1 MTYTSVF
8 GRNEVH
14 EVLNMLS
21 RKAHATLLVSFQS
34 AVVLHKHSN
43 TMTYDTNKS
52 LLNDPVM
59 FYDNS
64 HQDLKRDY

>member
-1 MTYTSVF
+1 MTYSSVF

-21 RKAHATLLVSFQS
+21 RKAHATLLVSFQRVQLYS
-34 AVVLHKHSN
+34 TN

-64 HQDLKRDY
+64 HQDLKRDL